1 MKQLRNLLRAI
12 LWVWGIA
19 FLAGFMILAII
30 EKSWM
35 SMVGVIVMILFAIT
49 LVVYKGFNGDL

>member
-19 FLAGFMILAII
+19 FLAGFIVIAIV

-35 SMVGVIVMILFAIT
+35 IGTGVVVLTLCAIT
-49 LVVYKGFNGDL
+49 LIVYQGLNGDL